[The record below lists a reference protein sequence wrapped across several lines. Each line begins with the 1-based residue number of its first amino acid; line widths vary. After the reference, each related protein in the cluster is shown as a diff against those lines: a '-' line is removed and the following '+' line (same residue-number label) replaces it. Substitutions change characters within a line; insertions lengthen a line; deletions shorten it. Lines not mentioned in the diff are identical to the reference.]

1 MWTFQLFFGNVLV
14 TFCGKRRE
22 KVSMD
27 YSIFFWFV
35 NKCTKTIH
43 TLNKYTVQYLTFNC
57 RYSEAI
63 EILYSCNMLDLDT
76 DHLLTLPKLLIPPHF
91 NAIRFLNITLPL
103 EERCSMFVEVFFERF
118 SKDVRDWL
126 RVPWLD
132 VWMNIASMEGLRE
145 LHVQM
150 TVPLRRRRDWVR
162 DQISLL
168 EPLKVVTRPKVFL
181 LTLPFRDP
189 AEDESFLQEL
199 PCQIQRAPQAIDG

>member
-1 MWTFQLFFGNVLV
+1 MKRSTKLSSPDSYDSLRQRVLRLPLPP
-14 TFCGKRRE
+14 TYKSRQTSSQSQCPIFTIPPEIRR
-22 KVSMD
+22 
-27 YSIFFWFV
+27 IIW
-35 NKCTKTIH
+35 IG
-43 TLNKYTVQYLTFNC
+43 
-57 RYSEAI
+57 YSEAI
-63 EILYSCNMLDLDT
+63 EILYSRNVLDLDT
-76 DHLLTLPKLLIPPHF
+76 DHLLTLPELLIPPHF

-103 EERCSMFVEVFFERF
+103 EEKCSMFVEVFFERF
-118 SKDVRDWL
+118 SEDVRDWL

-132 VWMNIASMEGLRE
+132 VWENIASMEGLRE

-150 TVPLRRRRDWVR
+150 TVPLRRRSDWVR